1 MSVGQRQLV
10 CLARALLRKTR
21 VLILDEA
28 TSAIDLET
36 DELIQKTIR
45 TQFSDCTI
53 MTIAHRLNTI
63 LDADRIIVLEQGKI
77 SEFGT
82 PQDLLANTESIFY
95 GMAKNAGIV

>member
-1 MSVGQRQLV
+1 
-10 CLARALLRKTR
+10 
-21 VLILDEA
+21 
-28 TSAIDLET
+28 
-36 DELIQKTIR
+36 
-45 TQFSDCTI
+45 